1 MTSLIWDFLFP
12 DARKFPNSR
21 RANSEEIPD
30 AGKTMGNLLIG
41 PQGSGKSTYASNST
55 VEYRKRYPERA
66 ILLIDNAGSDADK
79 TIERIAQEPNWEELT
94 ENIIYIDAGNPEY
107 VVPFPEFS
115 PLYGTT
121 YEEQIY
127 RVSTN
132 LQNLSPELV
141 KGAPFVAGLGLQ
153 EILPQLC
160 RLLTSI
166 QNEYK
171 QTWQITEARRLLTD
185 TKLLAK
191 MVVEFG
197 KFCPTA
203 RDFFLYEY
211 FPLPQHE
218 KELRTYAIRSLLGIL
233 EAPETTAGVGYFEP
247 LWTPKE
253 MIEKGQF
260 VIYNAERLKNRK
272 PLQHYHITQVF
283 STFMA
288 EINKRR
294 PGNPDDLP
302 VDLWLHEVATL
313 FKIPSMAPDIAE
325 LAPQYRSRGLQLNM
339 VMQNLEQLSEELR
352 PHIWSLGNIVCFGLK
367 NKDEAYEMAKQLFPY
382 DPLSVK
388 VSGKTST
395 QQDLM
400 EPDRGQYLQIADQLQ
415 TLKHRE
421 FVMRRYL
428 KESKQDDFIRW
439 VPKTKDIPNKKPFI
453 DPQELKERLLK
464 KRAVRVSDA
473 LEAIARRIP
482 KNEMQNKKKKGTP
495 PKVG

>member
-1 MTSLIWDFLFP
+1 MTSLIWDLLFP
-12 DARKFPNSR
+12 DIGKFPHTK
-21 RANSEEIPD
+21 RATSEEIPD
-30 AGKTMGNLLIG
+30 AGKTMGNLLVG
-41 PQGSGKSTYASNST
+41 PQGIGKSTYSANST
-55 VEYRKRYPERA
+55 VEYRKHYPDRA
-66 ILLIDNAGSDADK
+66 ILLIDNSGSDADK

-294 PGNPDDLP
+294 PGNPNDLP
-302 VDLWLHEVATL
+302 VDLWLHEVATFL
-313 FKIPSMAPDIAE
+313 KFPRWLLIS
-325 LAPQYRSRGLQLNM
+325 RSLL
-339 VMQNLEQLSEELR
+339 
-352 PHIWSLGNIVCFGLK
+352 PNIDQEVC
-367 NKDEAYEMAKQLFPY
+367 
-382 DPLSVK
+382 S
-388 VSGKTST
+388 
-395 QQDLM
+395 
-400 EPDRGQYLQIADQLQ
+400 
-415 TLKHRE
+415 
-421 FVMRRYL
+421 
-428 KESKQDDFIRW
+428 
-439 VPKTKDIPNKKPFI
+439 
-453 DPQELKERLLK
+453 
-464 KRAVRVSDA
+464 
-473 LEAIARRIP
+473 
-482 KNEMQNKKKKGTP
+482 
-495 PKVG
+495 